1 MEKTDKAL
9 HGRMTFIVGG
19 VSMKRIIQF
28 VIYLLCA
35 SLFISQSY
43 AENIFYSD
51 SDYSIKIAVTIN
63 ENDKIIGKLEYSN
76 HKPQFPLQLVTVGS
90 SLGIIHVEPYVFE
103 LLEKT
108 IISKN
113 VHKIR
118 CRPLNDKYR
127 STEITGTIDFS
138 NELKPKIKLVNDSG
152 HTYISN
158 ITAKGKKFHKKYTP
172 NVWLGH

>member
-1 MEKTDKAL
+1 MI
-9 HGRMTFIVGG
+9 FSFGG
-19 VSMKRIIQF
+19 VKMKILNFCGF
-28 VIYLLCA
+28 VCLVI
-35 SLFISQSY
+35 LFLFSSS
-43 AENIFYSD
+43 AWSENIFYSD
-51 SDYSIKIAVTIN
+51 ANYSIKIAVTIN

-76 HKPQFPLQLVTVGS
+76 HTPQYPLQLVAFGS

-118 CRPLNDKYR
+118 CRPLNDKYG

-138 NELKPKIKLVNDSG
+138 NELRPKVKLLNENG
-152 HTYISN
+152 ITYISN
-158 ITAKGKKFHKKYTP
+158 LTEKGKKTHKKYIP